1 MADTLN
7 YRKSFLLAEDDE
19 DFLMIMK
26 LALEDT
32 GFAGR
37 LDLVRDYR
45 SLLGYLQQKEE
56 PRLIILDLKNKPED
70 WRTALRGLKTHHLY
84 KSIPV
89 VVLTASDD
97 QEDIDLCKRYRRC
110 SIIQKP
116 STFTDWRTCMKNLVR
131 TRLPDK
137 PESGRNIDLGP

>member
-1 MADTLN
+1 MADNLN
-7 YRKSFLLAEDDE
+7 YKKSFVLAEDDE
-19 DFLMIMK
+19 DFLMIMR
-26 LALEDT
+26 LALED
-32 GFAGR
+32 AGYAGK

-45 SLLGYLQQKEE
+45 SLLGYLQKGE

-70 WRTALRGLKTHHLY
+70 WRTALRGLKSHQRY

-116 STFTDWRTCMKNLVR
+116 STFPDWRTCMKNLIR
-131 TRLPDK
+131 TKLP
-137 PESGRNIDLGP
+137 RQA